1 MAYIYFPDVPPI
13 NGGIRTASDHK
24 DWLNDLLD
32 ALEDTMFAVFAT
44 NGGMTGV
51 LRSAI
56 VTSVHSQL
64 LVQAKTVPSM
74 YVQVLPGVAIGHTN
88 LWWLRSTTDLGPMTA
103 PVTNPRWDLV
113 QAEIDNRQLSIKT
126 GTESATPSK
135 PPADANAVALA
146 SIYHRVGETVI
157 TNTDDGT
164 NGYID
169 VNDRVWAHPNFSL
182 GYCFDVDLTGMAD
195 GDILVYR
202 SASGKFKVETPP
214 AGTGSIGLDDLTG
227 VDLSGLA
234 DNDILI
240 YNETSG
246 NFEPG
251 SVPAPVLPDT
261 DEPMVLTAQG
271 LTPAAAGG
279 CADPA
284 VTETSTNKHPYWSAA
299 FDGGTNEVGWFC
311 NIALPVNYKAS
322 SKLSVQPIWT
332 AAAGTAAQTVIWKI
346 AAVAFGNDDALDAAF
361 TSNVATISDALITT
375 GDVHIGP
382 ATELTINGTP
392 AANKLLTFRIERDAA
407 NDTLTGDVEFLGL
420 LVTYTGTQ

>member
-64 LVQAKTVPSM
+64 LVQAKTIPSM

-157 TNTDDGT
+157 KNTDDGT

-195 GDILVYR
+195 GDILV
-202 SASGKFKVETPP
+202 
-214 AGTGSIGLDDLTG
+214 
-227 VDLSGLA
+227 
-234 DNDILI
+234 

-407 NDTLTGDVEFLGL
+407 NDTLTGDVGFLGL